1 MKWRTG
7 KLIYDSDTESGHV
20 QSGMPPQAQG
30 QFHTLRIDRQNGIVD
45 LISNTM
51 KLRHYVGTNGMAGES
66 SRPNTPMFWNMQPRP
81 VVGPIRAVK
90 PKSGGG
96 ND

>member
-1 MKWRTG
+1 
-7 KLIYDSDTESGHV
+7 
-20 QSGMPPQAQG
+20 
-30 QFHTLRIDRQNGIVD
+30 
-45 LISNTM
+45 M